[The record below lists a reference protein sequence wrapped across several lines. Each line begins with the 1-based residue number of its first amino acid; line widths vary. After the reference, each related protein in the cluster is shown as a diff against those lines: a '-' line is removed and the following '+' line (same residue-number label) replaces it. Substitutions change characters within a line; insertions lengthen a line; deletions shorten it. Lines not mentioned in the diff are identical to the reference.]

1 MAKGARGEQTRLEIL
16 QTALRLFALNGY
28 FATSMND
35 ILEAV
40 SLSKGAFYHHFKS
53 KKDLALA
60 VLEQLRG
67 DYQQEFIEP
76 VRAEE
81 PGRRVGEMLRLIVE
95 RNQSGEWFGC
105 LLLSRLVAEMTQQEA
120 ELAEQIVELVKGLIE
135 FWREII
141 SDDQTAGT
149 IAEDIDPGVWAETI
163 FTAMGG
169 AIAARELAQE
179 MIHLE
184 QIAEQLNMLI
194 QRKTP

>member
-1 MAKGARGEQTRLEIL
+1 MAKGTRGEQTRLEIL

-60 VLEQLRG
+60 VLEQLQR

-76 VRAEE
+76 VRAAE

-105 LLLSRLVAEMTQQEA
+105 LLLSRLVSEMTQQET
-120 ELAEQIVELVKGLIE
+120 ELAEQIVEIVKGLIE

-141 SDDQTAGT
+141 SEDQTAGT
-149 IAEDIDPGVWAETI
+149 IAADIDPEAWAETI
-163 FTAMGG
+163 FAAMGG
-169 AIAARELAQE
+169 AITARELAQE
-179 MIHLE
+179 VIHLE
-184 QIAEQLNMLI
+184 QIAEQLNMLLE
-194 QRKTP
+194 RKAP